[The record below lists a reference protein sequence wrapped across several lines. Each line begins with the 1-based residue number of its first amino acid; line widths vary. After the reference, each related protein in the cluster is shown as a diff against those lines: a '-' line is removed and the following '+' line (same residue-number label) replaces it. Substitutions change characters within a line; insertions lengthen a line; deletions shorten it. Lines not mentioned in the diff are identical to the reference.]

1 MRSFRPTLVNA
12 AMAGK
17 QGQACQGQACLG
29 QACLGQ
35 ALRLMPF
42 ARRRFCYDQRNAT
55 GTAPVARTGADMAA
69 RFRLTL
75 AQLDPTVGA
84 LDANRA
90 RALAAWQEARAAG
103 ADMVALSEMF
113 ITGYQTQDLV
123 MKPAFADEAM
133 AVIAA
138 LALEC
143 ADGPALGIGGPLRRG
158 WDLFNAYYILQ
169 GGRIA
174 ATILKHELPNGSV
187 FDEKRV
193 FTPAPIHG
201 PYRVGPVRIGSPI
214 CEDAWHRD
222 VCETLA
228 ETGAEILLVPNGSP
242 YHRGKLDVRMNLM
255 VARVVETGLPLVYLN
270 MVGGQD
276 DQVFDGA
283 SFVLNPGGAL
293 AVQLPPFDD
302 CLSHVDFVQTPEGWR
317 AETGML
323 APQPDA
329 WEQDYRAMV
338 QGLRDYLG
346 KSGFKK
352 VLLGLS
358 GGIDSAIV
366 ATIAADAIGAGN
378 VRCVM
383 LPSAYTSQ
391 SSQDDAA
398 AVATALGC
406 RLDNLPIT
414 GPQAAVGEA
423 LADLF
428 AGTKPDLTE
437 ENIQSRLRGLLLMA
451 LSNKYGEML
460 LTTGNKSE
468 VAVGYCT
475 IYGDMAGGYNPIKD
489 LYKTRVFGTCRWRNE
504 NHRPWMLGPAG
515 QVIPVSVI
523 DKPPSAE
530 LRPGQ
535 RDDDSLPPYPVLDAI
550 LEALVDRDLAVP
562 EVVALGYDRATVKQ
576 VEQLV
581 YVSEWKRHQSAPG
594 VKLTRKAFWLD
605 RRYPMVNRWRDRG

>member
-1 MRSFRPTLVNA
+1 
-12 AMAGK
+12 MA
-17 QGQACQGQACLG
+17 
-29 QACLGQ
+29 
-35 ALRLMPF
+35 
-42 ARRRFCYDQRNAT
+42 T
-55 GTAPVARTGADMAA
+55 H
-69 RFRLTL
+69 FRLTL

-84 LDANRA
+84 FDANAAKA
-90 RALAAWQEARAAG
+90 RAAWAAGKAAG
-103 ADMVALSEMF
+103 ADMVALTEMF

-138 LALEC
+138 LARDC
-143 ADGPALGIGGPLRRG
+143 ADGPALGIGGPVRNG
-158 WDLFNAYYILQ
+158 WTIHNAYFILQ
-169 GGRIA
+169 GGKIA
-174 ATILKHELPNGSV
+174 ATVLKHELPNDGV

-193 FTPAPIHG
+193 FTPAPISG
-201 PYRVGPVRIGSPI
+201 PYRIGPLRIGTPI
-214 CEDAWHRD
+214 CEDAWHMD

-242 YHRGKLDVRMNLM
+242 YHRGKLEVRLNLM

-293 AVQLPPFDD
+293 AVQLPPFDA
-302 CLSHVDFVQTPEGWR
+302 CLTHVDFAQGPDGWR
-317 AETGML
+317 ALPGKL
-323 APQPDA
+323 APQPGD

-338 QGLRDYLG
+338 QALRDYLG
-346 KSGFKK
+346 KSGFTK

-366 ATIAADAIGAGN
+366 ATIAADAVGPAN

-383 LPSAYTSQ
+383 LPSAFTSQ
-391 SSQDDAA
+391 ASLDDAA
-398 AVATALGC
+398 LVAQALGC
-406 RLDNLPIT
+406 RLDRLPIT
-414 GPQAAVGEA
+414 GPQGAVGAA
-423 LADLF
+423 LEPLF
-428 AGTKPDLTE
+428 AGTEPGLTE

-451 LSNKYGEML
+451 LSNKFGEML

-489 LYKTRVFGTCRWRNE
+489 LYKTRVFETCRWRNQ

-515 QVIPVSVI
+515 PVIPPGVI

-530 LRPGQ
+530 LREGQ
-535 RDDDSLPPYPVLDAI
+535 RDDDSLPPYEVLDVI
-550 LEALVDRDLAVP
+550 LDGLIDRDLSVAD
-562 EVVALGYDRATVKQ
+562 VVAMGYDQATVKK
-576 VEQLV
+576 VEALI
-581 YVSEWKRHQSAPG
+581 YASEWKRHQSAPG
-594 VKLTRKAFWLD
+594 VKLTRRAFWLD
-605 RRYPMVNRWRDRG
+605 RRYPIVNRWRDRG